1 MTEQDRPGPER
12 TPDPQRTQP
21 AARGDLMAVL
31 PLRDIVV
38 FPHMIVPLFVGR
50 EKSVRALEAVMKDD
64 KQILLVAQKNASQDD
79 PSVDDIYR
87 VGTVS
92 TILQLL
98 KLPDGTVKVLV
109 EGGRRAKITGFK
121 ETDSFFEAIVEA
133 MPDQPGE
140 KKDLEALGRTVVS
153 QFEQYIK
160 LNKKIAPEV
169 LVSLNQIEEPSK
181 LADTV
186 ASHLNLKI
194 PEKQDLLEIFKI
206 SERLEKVF
214 GHMESEIG
222 VLQVEKK
229 IRNRVKRQMEKT
241 QREYYLN
248 EQLKAIQKELGEG
261 EDGKDE
267 NAELEAKIKKT
278 RLSKEARDKAMAE
291 LKKLKTMSPMSAE
304 ATVVRNYLD
313 WMLSIPWKRRSKIRN
328 DVVEAEKVLEAD
340 HYGLEKVKERII
352 EYLAV
357 QARSPKVRGPI
368 LCLVGPPGV
377 GKTSLGKSIAKATGR
392 NFVRMSLG
400 GVRDEAEIRGHRR
413 TYIGSMPGKV
423 IQGMKK
429 AKTSNPLFLLDEVDK
444 LGSDWRGD
452 PSSALL
458 EVLDPEQN
466 STFADHYLE
475 VDYDLS
481 DVMFV
486 TTANSLRMPQPLM
499 DRMEIIRIPGYTE
512 DEKVEIAKR
521 HLITKQS
528 DAHGLKAD
536 EWHIS
541 DDALRDMI
549 RYYTREAGVRNLE
562 REIANLA
569 RKSVKELVTNKALKK
584 VAITRKNL
592 EKFAGVKKFRFGE
605 TEAEDMVGVVTG
617 LAWTEV
623 GGEILTIESVLLP
636 GKGSVKHTGKLGDVM
651 QESVSA
657 ALSYV
662 RSRSTKFGIKPTL
675 FEKRDIHVHVPEGAT
690 PKDGPSAGVAM
701 ATSIVSILT
710 GIPVRRDIAMTGEI
724 TLRGRVLP
732 IGGLKEKL
740 LAALRAGITTVF
752 IPKENEKDL
761 AEIPDNVKKHLK
773 LIPVADVDEVIAQA
787 LARRP
792 EAIEWEEPAD
802 PPLAPPPAQPVTAS
816 LPH

>member
-1 MTEQDRPGPER
+1 MPETDRSRER
-12 TPDPQRTQP
+12 ATTRQASSDET
-21 AARGDLMAVL
+21 LAVL

-64 KQILLVAQKNASQDD
+64 KQILLVAQKNAAQDD
-79 PSVDDIYR
+79 PAADDIYR

-109 EGGRRAKITGFK
+109 EGGRRARITKFK
-121 ETDSFFEAIVEA
+121 ETEAYFEAFIEE
-133 MPDQPGE
+133 MPDDAEQPTE
-140 KKDLEALGRTVVS
+140 LEALGRTVVG

-186 ASHLNLKI
+186 SSHLNLKI
-194 PEKQDLLEIFKI
+194 AEKQELLETVRVA
-206 SERLEKVF
+206 ERLERVF

-222 VLQVEKK
+222 VLQVEKR

-261 EDGKDE
+261 EEGRDE
-267 NAELEAKIKKT
+267 TAELEDKIKKT
-278 RLSKEARDKAMAE
+278 KFTTEAREKALAE
-291 LKKLKTMSPMSAE
+291 LKKLRTMSPMSAE

-313 WMLSIPWKRRSKIRN
+313 WMLSIPWKKRSKVRN
-328 DVVEAEKVLEAD
+328 DVEAAEKVLDAD
-340 HYGLEKVKERII
+340 HYGLDKVKERIL

-357 QARSPKVRGPI
+357 QSRSSKVRGPI

-377 GKTSLGKSIAKATGR
+377 GKTSLGKSIARATGR

-400 GVRDEAEIRGHRR
+400 GVRDEAEVRGHRR

-423 IQGMKK
+423 VQGMKK
-429 AKTSNPLFLLDEVDK
+429 AKTSNPLFLLDEIDK
-444 LGSDWRGD
+444 LGNDWRGD

-486 TTANSLRMPQPLM
+486 TTANSLRMPQPLL

-521 HLITKQS
+521 HLIAKVGES
-528 DAHGLKAD
+528 NSVKPD
-536 EWHIS
+536 EWSIS
-541 DDALRDMI
+541 EEALRDLI
-549 RYYTREAGVRNLE
+549 RTYTREAGVRNLE
-562 REIANLA
+562 RELANLA
-569 RKSVKELVTNKALKK
+569 RKAVKEIVTKKTKK
-584 VAITRKNL
+584 VHITVKNL
-592 EKFAGVKKFRFGE
+592 EKYAGIRRFRYGE
-605 TEAEDMVGVVTG
+605 AESEDMVGVVTG

-623 GGEILTIESVLLP
+623 GGEILTIESVVVP
-636 GKGSVKHTGKLGDVM
+636 GKGNVKHTGKLGDVM

-662 RSRSTKFGIKPTL
+662 RSRSISFGLKPTL

-690 PKDGPSAGVAM
+690 PKDGPSAGIAM
-701 ATSIVSILT
+701 ATSIVSVLT
-710 GIPVRRDIAMTGEI
+710 GIPIRRDVAMTGEI

-740 LAALRAGITTVF
+740 LAAMRAGITTVYF
-752 IPKENEKDL
+752 PKDNEKDL
-761 AEIPDNVKKHLK
+761 AEIPDSVKKALK
-773 LIPVADVDEVIAQA
+773 LIPVAHVDDVISQA
-787 LARRP
+787 LVRKP
-792 EAIEWEEPAD
+792 EAIEWDEPEETVTPV
-802 PPLAPPPAQPVTAS
+802 APPATAS